1 VARFQEI
8 VKAMGV
14 VGDKEIAAL
23 DERLERTFDEA
34 YEFAQASPH
43 PEPGDVERG
52 LWAGDGYWEND
63 APRGGGTG

>member
-1 VARFQEI
+1 
-8 VKAMGV
+8 MGV
-14 VGDKEIAAL
+14 VKDKEIEAL
-23 DERLERTFDEA
+23 DERLEKTFIEA

-52 LWAGDGYWEND
+52 LWAGDGYWENE